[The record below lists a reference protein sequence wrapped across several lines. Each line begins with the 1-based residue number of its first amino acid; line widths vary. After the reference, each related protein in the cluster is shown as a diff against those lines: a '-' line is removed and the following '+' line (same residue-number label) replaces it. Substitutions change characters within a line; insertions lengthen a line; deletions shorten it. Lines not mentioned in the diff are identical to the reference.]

1 MKLLKLA
8 LVSLCMMGLFSTGA
22 SAAKYS
28 VPAECK
34 PMKELDR
41 AGFEACV
48 REKGTKLTTPDPAA
62 VPEAGTPVEEV
73 MNSDDD
79 DNDNE

>member
-8 LVSLCMMGLFSTGA
+8 LVSLCMAGLFGTTA
-22 SAAKYS
+22 TAAKYT

-34 PMKELDR
+34 PMKETDR

-48 REKGTKLTTPDPAA
+48 REKGTKIESPPAMTPAA
-62 VPEAGTPVEEV
+62 DPVAAPAAEEV
-73 MNSDDD
+73 M
-79 DNDNE
+79 